1 MDPSSK
7 AKTNAQR
14 PPAGVLSNIS
24 YQPNHGHS
32 LLEEWPHNKSASNCS
47 RKEVTFSEYS
57 ELRLYSSNKSYQ
69 VNKSYSDSDI
79 QTFRTR
85 ASFEALRIRSLISE
99 YPLQGWSVIK
109 HVMGLGLLTHEDLVG
124 IEHLVC
130 ENAAEQTLRERRAHL
145 TSILKAQELLKEKYE
160 NVVHPS
166 KLARLSS
173 VSSEKHVQNARARA
187 AWSLVRGKNTIGAG
201 KKMGTT
207 SAITGISRIKSDIKA
222 AFAA

>member
-1 MDPSSK
+1 MDLSSN

-14 PPAGVLSNIS
+14 PPAGVFSNVS
-24 YQPNHGHS
+24 YQQNHGHS
-32 LLEEWPHNKSASNCS
+32 LLVEWPHNKLASNCS
-47 RKEVTFSEYS
+47 KKEVTFSEYS
-57 ELRLYSSNKSYQ
+57 ELRFYNSSKSFQ
-69 VNKSYSDSDI
+69 VNKSYSNSDI
-79 QTFRTR
+79 QTFRAR
-85 ASFEALRIRSLISE
+85 ASFEALRIRNLISE
-99 YPLQGWSVIK
+99 YPLRSWSAIK

-145 TSILKAQELLKEKYE
+145 NSILKAQELLKERYE

-187 AWSLVRGKNTIGAG
+187 AWSLSRGKNATGAG

-222 AFAA
+222 ALAA